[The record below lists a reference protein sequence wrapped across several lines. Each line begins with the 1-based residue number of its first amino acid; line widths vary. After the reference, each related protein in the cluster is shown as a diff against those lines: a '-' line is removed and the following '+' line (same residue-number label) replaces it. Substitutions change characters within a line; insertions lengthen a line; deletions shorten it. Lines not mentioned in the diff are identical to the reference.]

1 MRTTF
6 LAALACASAITGV
19 AAHPE
24 RHDHSKPHAPAI
36 HARGTD
42 KCARQIEH
50 RRDAAFLKRRNALGK
65 RSTSNA
71 NRFMYKELQNKTC
84 TLSPDTIFGP
94 YDVDG
99 ELHRH
104 DVREGQNGV
113 DLYLDLGL
121 IDVETCEP
129 LSDAWLTIWSC
140 NATGTYSGYIG
151 IDPDTVEAY
160 DGWTTRSDGTTDD
173 STFLRGI
180 SKTNEAGIG
189 EFLTIFPGY
198 YSSRTTHIHVTV
210 QSKVKGDDTSY
221 SDAATQHVGQLFF
234 PEDLINSVY
243 QLAPYHAHLATL
255 NRTLNSE
262 DSLYPTANSD
272 GNDAIIA
279 TELLGQTLAEGLIGY
294 ITIGVNRSAEAIA
307 TTGEQVNVQ
316 GAIPTV
322 SLSASAQAAA
332 NTIDMAQGYRPNGM
346 RV

>member
-1 MRTTF
+1 MRNTF
-6 LAALACASAITGV
+6 IAALACASAIAGV
-19 AAHPE
+19 TAHPE
-24 RHDHSKPHAPAI
+24 RHDHSKPHAPVI
-36 HARGTD
+36 RSRGTD
-42 KCARQIEH
+42 KCARHIEQ
-50 RRDAAFLKRRNALGK
+50 RRDMAFMKRRNALGK

-71 NRFMYKELQNKTC
+71 NRYMYKELQNKTC
-84 TLSPDTIFGP
+84 TLAPDTIFGP

-104 DVREGQNGV
+104 DVREGHEGV

-140 NATGTYSGYIG
+140 NATGTYSGYTG
-151 IDPDTVEAY
+151 IDPDTVEVY

-173 STFLRGI
+173 ETFLRGI

-210 QSKVKGDDTSY
+210 QSKVDEDDTSY
-221 SDAATQHVGQLFF
+221 SAAATQHVGQLFF
-234 PEDLINSVY
+234 PEELINSVY
-243 QLAPYHAHLATL
+243 KLAPYHAHLATL

-272 GNDAIIA
+272 GNDAIIS

-294 ITIGVNRSAEAIA
+294 ITIGVNRSAAAIA

-332 NTIDMAQGYRPNGM
+332 NTIDLAQGYRANGM
-346 RV
+346 KL